1 MRLFPQSFVPASG
14 RPALTLARGWLLWF
28 PLIVVLPSIVRAQA
42 TYTASRAGDL
52 QLGVGGIF
60 GSSNYLTPALGAG
73 FTPKLEGS
81 GDSLKGF
88 ALYSSFDFKPH
99 FGAEISFRQTTPS
112 YGANVSERT
121 YEIGARY
128 VYPIRS
134 LKPFARAMY
143 GRGVFN
149 YPDNIANL
157 AYNLYSLGAGVDF
170 SLTRSLNVRAEYE
183 HQHWFGFPLT
193 PLQPNLATIG
203 VAYHFSG
210 KGHCALC
217 ARR

>member
-1 MRLFPQSFVPASG
+1 MRVSPRSHVPDSRRGASRLLCG
-14 RPALTLARGWLLWF
+14 LSVTLLALGM
-28 PLIVVLPSIVRAQA
+28 LPNEARAQA

-52 QLGVGGIF
+52 QVGAGVTF
-60 GSSNYLTPALGAG
+60 ATSNYLTPALGAG
-73 FTPKLEGS
+73 FTPQIVGNGE
-81 GDSLKGF
+81 SLKGF
-88 ALYSSFDFKPH
+88 ALYSSFDVKTH
-99 FGAEISFRQTTPS
+99 FGAEISLRQTTPS
-112 YGANVSERT
+112 YGANVYERT
-121 YEIGARY
+121 YEVGARY

-149 YPDNIANL
+149 YPENIANI
-157 AYNLYSLGAGVDF
+157 AYNLYSLGAGADF
-170 SLTRSLNVRAEYE
+170 SLTRTINLRAEYE

-193 PLQPNLATIG
+193 PLQPNLATVG

-210 KGHCALC
+210 TGHCLLC